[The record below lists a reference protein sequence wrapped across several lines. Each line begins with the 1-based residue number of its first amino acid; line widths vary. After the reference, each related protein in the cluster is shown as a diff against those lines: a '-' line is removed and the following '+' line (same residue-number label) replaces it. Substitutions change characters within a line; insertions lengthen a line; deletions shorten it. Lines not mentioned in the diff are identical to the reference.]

1 MTELSG
7 FERKD
12 LEAAGFVGWTPAHEA
27 STDKG
32 DVPDAPGVYVIF
44 SDRRGPGDFL
54 ATNPAGWHKGQD
66 PTVPSALLE
75 ERWIADAG
83 ALYFGAA
90 MDLRKRLAR
99 LGQFSAGEPVAH
111 FGGRILWQ
119 VSFSDEFLVAWK
131 ESADGDPASE
141 KKGFVQQ
148 FKARFGRQPFA
159 NIQRPKS

>member
-1 MTELSG
+1 MTDLSG

-12 LEAAGFVGWTPAHEA
+12 LEAAGFVGWTPVQEA
-27 STDKG
+27 TD
-32 DVPDAPGVYVIF
+32 DIPDTPGVYVVY

-83 ALYFGAA
+83 VLYFGAA
-90 MDLRKRLAR
+90 PDLRKRIMR
-99 LGQFSAGEPVAH
+99 LGEFSAGKPAAH

-119 VSFSDEFLVAWK
+119 VSYSGAFLVAWK
-131 ESADGDPASE
+131 ETGDDDSAGE
-141 KKGFVQQ
+141 KKAYVKK
-148 FKARFGRQPFA
+148 FKSTFGRQPFA